1 MSLICGKWQL
11 TKKRQ
16 SGNIS
21 LFRDGERKY
30 LLWKLFTRNF
40 KAPCNCHLARRGR
53 LVHRSRIL
61 SRWIPSSKRR
71 QNCFPSPRFVSPK
84 YAFVFVRFWKEFPL
98 HFPTKESPFYCLQRF
113 WTRCAKCS
121 RCKLVAA
128 MHRKCY
134 WQACS
139 KGRQCGNLAIGL
151 GANWV
156 RQHIIRYITN
166 TIQSSAI

>member
-21 LFRDGERKY
+21 LLRDGERKC
-30 LLWKLFTRNF
+30 LLWKLF
-40 KAPCNCHLARRGR
+40 
-53 LVHRSRIL
+53 RIL
-61 SRWIPSSKRR
+61 RR
-71 QNCFPSPRFVSPK
+71 LAIVIWLEEEDLCTILVLCPNEFPVRREDKIVSPPLYVSPK

-98 HFPTKESPFYCLQRF
+98 HFLSKESPFHCLQRF

-134 WQACS
+134 WQECRR
-139 KGRQCGNLAIGL
+139 GRQCGNVAIGL
-151 GANWV
+151 GANWDI
-156 RQHIIRYITN
+156 QHIIRYITN
-166 TIQSSAI
+166 TIQ